1 MEPNWHPCVTSIMSS
16 GNKKTVHPS
25 FLATLMMYV
34 AFSFFSSSTTEK
46 KKKLMQQRSEIE
58 ATKVNVAKI

>member
-1 MEPNWHPCVTSIMSS
+1 MSS

-34 AFSFFSSSTTEK
+34 AFSFSSSSTTEK